1 MPVTTS
7 ALPALAPTADTR
19 SMTER
24 FNAVLKNLY
33 NKILPVGVANTVLT
47 SDGTTFSW
55 AALPAGAI
63 TNTGATTFLGSDV
76 GLGTAAA
83 FLDGPNTGSTG
94 ANGQTWLIISV
105 AALANATGSSAN
117 MEAAIFNGSVY
128 IANSS
133 AFFFNTETKEIIIM
147 AVVSLSAA
155 TTFTLRA
162 RNANG
167 LTGATLLTTGQ
178 ATGVAN
184 KATSITAV
192 RLA

>member
-1 MPVTTS
+1 MPITSS
-7 ALPALAPTADTR
+7 ALPALPVGTDTR

-24 FNAVLKNLY
+24 VNAIIKNLY
-33 NKILPVGVANTVLT
+33 NKLLPVGAASTVLT

-76 GLGTAAA
+76 PITTGNVGN
-83 FLDGPNTGSTG
+83 GPNTGSFGAAGWVVLLLGTG
-94 ANGQTWLIISV
+94 LFLDTSGVVNNGELAFHDGTNYLADTPSNIIAS
-105 AALANATGSSAN
+105 GR
-117 MEAAIFNGSVY
+117 AAIAIS
-128 IANSS
+128 
-133 AFFFNTETKEIIIM
+133 
-147 AVVSLSAA
+147 AVVTLSAA

-162 RNANG
+162 KAISGG
-167 LTGATLLTTGQ
+167 LTLLTTGN
-178 ATGVAN
+178 ASLIAN